1 MQVSSD
7 LCRSL
12 PIYIGLSWH
21 IWRSSGLVGQDRL
34 GHVLEP
40 EQEGGSSAPRAG
52 GGAFVCVCVCVCE
65 CSRACARVR
74 GTERISTE
82 R

>member
-7 LCRSL
+7 LYRSL
-12 PIYIGLSWH
+12 LTYLA
-21 IWRSSGLVGQDRL
+21 RSSGLVGQDRL